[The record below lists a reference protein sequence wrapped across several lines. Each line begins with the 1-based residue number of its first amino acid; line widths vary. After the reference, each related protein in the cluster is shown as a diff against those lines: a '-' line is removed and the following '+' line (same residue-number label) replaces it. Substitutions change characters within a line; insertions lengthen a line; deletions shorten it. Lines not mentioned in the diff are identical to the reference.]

1 MTLTAPL
8 PASLPDHLADRR
20 ILPRSGLSLPAIG
33 LGCAQLGGLY
43 RPTDPAEADGLL
55 AAAWDAGI
63 RYFDT
68 APYYGYGRSERR
80 LGAALCDRP
89 RDGFMLSTKVG
100 RLIRPNT
107 GGARV
112 RGVDGDG
119 WADPPPFHP
128 VYDYSRDGILRSVED
143 SLQRLGLAR
152 IDILYVHDIGRVTH
166 GDGHAHHW
174 QALTRGGGFRALEK
188 LRRDGAVPAIGLGVN
203 EWEVAL
209 EAMDEV
215 DLDCVMLAGRYTLL
229 EQTSLSPFLERC
241 LAAGTR
247 IAAAG
252 VFNSGILAGNGKFNY
267 ADAPPETIGR
277 VEALA
282 AACREFDVELPAAA
296 LQFPLAH
303 PAVASC
309 VTGVRNARQLTTNLA
324 WLRARVPAAFWQAL
338 KARGLLDEAAPVP
351 VGR

>member
-1 MTLTAPL
+1 MILT
-8 PASLPDHLADRR
+8 DRR
-20 ILPRSGLSLPAIG
+20 ILPRSGLSLPVIG

-43 RPTDPAEADGLL
+43 RPTSPAEADDLV

-63 RYFDT
+63 RCFDT

-89 RDGFMLSTKVG
+89 RDAFVLSTKVG
-100 RLIRPNT
+100 RLIRPNAD
-107 GGARV
+107 GARV
-112 RGVDGDG
+112 AGVDADG
-119 WADPPPFHP
+119 WADPLPFHP
-128 VYDYSRDGILRSVED
+128 VYDYSHAGILRSVED

-166 GDGHAHHW
+166 GDAQAQHW
-174 QALTRGGGFRALEK
+174 SALTTGGGFRALDE
-188 LRRDGAVPAIGLGVN
+188 LRRGGLVKAIGLGVN

-209 EAMDEV
+209 DAMGEI
-215 DLDCVMLAGRYTLL
+215 DLDLTMLAGRYTLL

-241 LAAGTR
+241 RSTGTMV
-247 IAAAG
+247 AAAG

-267 ADAPPETIGR
+267 ADAPPDTVAR

-282 AACREFDVELPAAA
+282 AACRAFNVELPAAA

-303 PAVASC
+303 PAVACC
-309 VTGVRNARQLTTNLA
+309 VTGVRNRAQLATNLA
-324 WLRARVPAAFWQAL
+324 WFQAPIPAAFWTAL
-338 KARGLLDEAAPVP
+338 KDRGLLDEAAPVP
-351 VGR
+351 GDA

>member
-1 MTLTAPL
+1 MTMTDRLTA
-8 PASLPDHLADRR
+8 RR
-20 ILPRSGLSLPAIG
+20 ILPRSGLSLPVIG

-43 RPTDPAEADGLL
+43 RPTDPAEADKLV

-80 LGAALCDRP
+80 LGAALCDHP
-89 RDGFMLSTKVG
+89 RGEFVLSTKVG
-100 RLIRPNT
+100 RLIRPNA
-107 GGARV
+107 GDARV
-112 RGVDGDG
+112 QGVDANG
-119 WADPPPFHP
+119 WADPLPFHQ

-166 GDGHAHHW
+166 GEAHVQHW
-174 QALTRGGGFRALEK
+174 NALTRGGGFRALEE
-188 LRRDGAVPAIGLGVN
+188 LRRDGAVTAIGLGVN

-209 EAMDEV
+209 DAMGEV
-215 DLDCVMLAGRYTLL
+215 DLDCTMLAGRYTLL

-241 LAAGTR
+241 LATGTR
-247 IAAAG
+247 IVAAG

-267 ADAPPETIGR
+267 ADAPPETVAR

-309 VTGVRNARQLTTNLA
+309 VTGVRNAGQLATNLA
-324 WLRARVPAAFWQAL
+324 WARAPIPAAFWQAL
-338 KARGLLDEAAPVP
+338 KSCGLLNDAAPVP
-351 VGR
+351 VEG